1 MPKGYFIQKMSLA
14 VGKSGF
20 NSALAIVYNAPYLYN
35 RFVYT
40 TGLAI
45 LDVNC

>member
-1 MPKGYFIQKMSLA
+1 MSLA

-35 RFVYT
+35 HSVYT
-40 TGLAI
+40 TGLAR

>member
-1 MPKGYFIQKMSLA
+1 MSLA

-35 RFVYT
+35 RFAYI
-40 TGLAI
+40 TGLALLTV
-45 LDVNC
+45 LDVNR